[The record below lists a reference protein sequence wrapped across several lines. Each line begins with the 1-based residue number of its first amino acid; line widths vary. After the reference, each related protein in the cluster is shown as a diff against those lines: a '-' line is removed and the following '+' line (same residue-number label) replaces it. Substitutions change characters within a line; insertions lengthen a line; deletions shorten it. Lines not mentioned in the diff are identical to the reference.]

1 MRDPRILLGCA
12 SALVVVLAFAGG
24 WLRERTAPSIG
35 GFDSLALFLGIAF
48 LVSRALWEKVWP
60 SIAISRSKRV

>member
-1 MRDPRILLGCA
+1 MRDPRIQLGCA
-12 SALVVVLAFAGG
+12 SALVVVLAFAGR

-48 LVSRALWEKVWP
+48 LVSYALWEKVWP